1 MRYQS
6 TIISCIICDTRNATM
21 NQLFFECNITKS
33 LWFKMISWIGEL
45 RVVGAG
51 RSRLG
56 NKMRKKKKTQE
67 KGASSVV
74 CCDGSYCKIEGK
86 KHEEIASF
94 QFLYMRNFHFI

>member
-1 MRYQS
+1 
-6 TIISCIICDTRNATM
+6 
-21 NQLFFECNITKS
+21 
-33 LWFKMISWIGEL
+33 MISWIGEL

-56 NKMRKKKKTQE
+56 NKMRKKKKKTQE